1 MTMFFL
7 PDAHG
12 ALESLLGPENFHIG
26 KHLTK
31 NDFVIHGGDTEHH
44 LHNYLGLKFLEK
56 TPWTNLLIDGNH
68 DPLPD
73 YYNAPIEPM
82 FDGHVRVIS
91 DNVYYLQRGEVY
103 VIDGKK
109 IFVMGGAFSID
120 RRWRY
125 EGMSWWPE
133 EVPSEVEFRHAE
145 SRLDYYDWNI
155 DIVLTHT
162 CPLCCI
168 DLFGFPV
175 HPNTLYYDETWDRL
189 ETLFLRMNPKPKSW
203 FFGHWHRD
211 AVRQHLGTTFYSCY
225 REIQVIR

>member
-7 PDAHG
+7 SDAHD
-12 ALESLLGPENFHIG
+12 AVEDILGDENFPAG
-26 KHLTK
+26 KHLLETDK
-31 NDFVIHGGDTEHH
+31 VALGGDTELH
-44 LHNYLGLKFLEK
+44 LRNYSGLKFLEK
-56 TPWTNLLIDGNH
+56 VRWTTLLIDGNH
-68 DPLPD
+68 DRLPD
-73 YYNAPIEPM
+73 YFNSPVEPM
-82 FDGHVRVIS
+82 FGGHVRVLA

-109 IFVMGGAFSID
+109 IFVMGGALSID
-120 RRWRY
+120 RAWRY

-133 EVPSEVEFRHAE
+133 EVPSEEDFRHAE

-162 CPLCCI
+162 CPLSAI
-168 DLFGFPV
+168 DLFFFPV
-175 HPNTLYYDETWDRL
+175 HPNPKYYDKTWDRL

-203 FFGHWHRD
+203 YFGHWHRD